1 MDSINQYA
9 CFLLTLERISSSL
22 SLSLWKNAIILIGK
36 KLNLQYLKVTSEQFQ
51 LKRESFFSPT
61 NQAML
66 KNLVSSCWLLSCL
79 RWVNSHCSM
88 ETVDIWH
95 HVWKSHVT
103 TGLTY
108 NRRGQNSQ
116 TVVLLRCWIS
126 SIKLFYEMSAFFRRS
141 PQLVIQN

>member
-1 MDSINQYA
+1 MLPLNFGENI
-9 CFLLTLERISSSL
+9 FFPL

-36 KLNLQYLKVTSEQFQ
+36 KLNLQYLKANSEQFQ

-88 ETVDIWH
+88 ETVCGHLASCVKKSCGQQDWH
-95 HVWKSHVT
+95 T
-103 TGLTY
+103 TDVG
-108 NRRGQNSQ
+108 R
-116 TVVLLRCWIS
+116 TVKLWFCWDAEFLQLS
-126 SIKLFYEMSAFFRRS
+126 FPMKCQHFSGEAHNLSYRIK
-141 PQLVIQN
+141 